1 VKKLFFYQRVLILIA
16 AGLVLTACATG
27 SQITRT
33 QNVSASADVP
43 YENIL
48 IISLFNTYQS
58 RKRLETDIVR
68 SLAELGVN
76 AVPSTSMMT
85 TKTPLTR
92 QGYVEMVD
100 KIDADAVLITQLV
113 DVASKT
119 AMANSASPE
128 ATYNVRPTYYFNV
141 WDVQLTEYMEP
152 PKLEVNSEIL
162 MATQM
167 FSVSSEKA
175 EWAIESR
182 LKVTTTGGPRDNYL
196 VYLDEAQAIV
206 NHLARDGVVA
216 K

>member
-1 VKKLFFYQRVLILIA
+1 VTIFFFCQRALILVA
-16 AGLVLTACATG
+16 TGLVLTACATG

-33 QNVSASADVP
+33 QNLSASADAP

-48 IISLFNTYQS
+48 IISLFTRYDA

-68 SLAELGVN
+68 SLAELGVT

-85 TKTPLTR
+85 TKTPMTR
-92 QGYVEMVD
+92 QGYVDMID
-100 KIDADAVLITQLV
+100 KINADAILVTQLV

-119 AMANSASPE
+119 KMANSASPE

-141 WDVQLTEYMEP
+141 WDVELTEYMEP
-152 PKLEVNSEIL
+152 PIREVTSEVL
-162 MATQM
+162 LATQIY
-167 FSVSSEKA
+167 SVASQKP

-182 LKVTTTGGPRDNYL
+182 LTVTTTGGPRDNYL
-196 VYLDEAQAIV
+196 IYLDEAQAIV